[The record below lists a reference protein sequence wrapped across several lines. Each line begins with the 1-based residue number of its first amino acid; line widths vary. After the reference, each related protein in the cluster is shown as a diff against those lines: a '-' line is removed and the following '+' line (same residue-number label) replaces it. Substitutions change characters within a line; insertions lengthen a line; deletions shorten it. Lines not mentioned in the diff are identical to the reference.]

1 MRGCLFV
8 LTAAAL
14 VLTAAAWFGSP
25 LVADAL
31 ISGALQN
38 AGFQATTM
46 TVSATS
52 NPPPKLLLG
61 RMDRVEIVARGISL
75 RTFHAAGLDLVL
87 TDLDLAARSAGRIS
101 GRIDGAQLTIAGGE
115 VTSADIR
122 IDGEAAAAGASMLV
136 SGAAVEGAVKAAL
149 GRQLGL
155 SVTGSTLI
163 APDVLRVT
171 TVIGTVEGRLGV
183 DASGAIALSTP
194 LGSAVLLGLDPSVPL
209 RLTSIVVEAGDLRI
223 GAVLDVQA
231 LLSGG

>member
-1 MRGCLFV
+1 VRGCLFV
-8 LTAAAL
+8 LTVAAL

-31 ISGALQN
+31 VSGALQN
-38 AGFQATTM
+38 AGFRATTM
-46 TVSATS
+46 AIRATS

-61 RMDRVEIVARGISL
+61 RMDRVEIVASGISL

-115 VTSADIR
+115 ITSVDIR
-122 IDGEAAAAGASMLV
+122 IDGRASAAGASMLV
-136 SGAAVEGAVKAAL
+136 PGPAVERAVKAAL

-163 APDVLRVT
+163 TPDVLRVT
-171 TVIGTVEGRLGV
+171 TVGGTVEGRLGV
-183 DASGAIALSTP
+183 DASGAIVLVTP
-194 LGSAVLLGLDPSVPL
+194 LGSAVLLGLDASVPL
-209 RLTSIVVEAGDLRI
+209 RLTSIVVEAGNLRI
-223 GAVLDVQA
+223 GAVLDAQA